1 MQGPVKKHRPLFLL
15 AALSGLL
22 VPASATALLLWACDA
37 PRPVEEVTAKVAD
50 EKAPVVEE
58 ASAVSPG
65 EAGAAKAAEVS
76 LEAAA
81 VEVAEKVEAAP
92 APIGVRVST
101 RTTMV
106 YSAPRYGSDMRGRID
121 AGSPFAIYGMAGDRL
136 RGRGLGAG
144 GRARGR
150 RLRLSQGGDGE
161 RRGAAGA
168 AGAAGGAVSCRTS
181 TPSRGHDRKGKLLAE
196 VPRYRNKHALMYGRE
211 PVDYL
216 EPHRKYA
223 FVDLRKMGGTARCS
237 RTRRADR
244 AGEGHEARGAERVR
258 GADPWRA
265 RR

>member
-92 APIGVRVST
+92 EPSGVRVSA
-101 RTTMV
+101 RTTIV

-121 AGSPFAIYGMAGDRL
+121 ANTPFAIYGMAEGTGCAGEGWAR
-136 RGRGLGAG
+136 AG
-144 GRARGR
+144 GRE
-150 RLRLSQGGDGE
+150 GDGYICLK
-161 RRGAAGA
+161 AATVSEA
-168 AGAAGGAVSCRTS
+168 APQVLPVLPEGQFLPYVYAKPRA
-181 TPSRGHDRKGKLLAE
+181 DRKGKLLAE
-196 VPRYRNKHALMYGRE
+196 VPRYRTRHALMNGRE

-216 EPHRKYA
+216 EPNRQYA
-223 FVDLRKMGGTARCS
+223 FVELRPLGGFGKVYEDA
-237 RTRRADR
+237 
-244 AGEGHEARGAERVR
+244 
-258 GADPWRA
+258 
-265 RR
+265 